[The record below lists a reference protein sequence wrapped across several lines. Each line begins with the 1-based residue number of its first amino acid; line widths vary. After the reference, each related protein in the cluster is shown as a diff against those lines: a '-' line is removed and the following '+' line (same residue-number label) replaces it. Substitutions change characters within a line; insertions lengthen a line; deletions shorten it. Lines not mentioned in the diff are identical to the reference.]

1 MPPFGRPRKPG
12 VSLKSRAAAADE
24 AGAESADPRYS
35 ARMSPLRIAGF
46 VLLGFA
52 ALFAFG
58 SLWYAVMDVGE
69 GLSLYDVWQKFLPA
83 SLNWVQRSLS
93 ASLWNGIHVIL
104 IMPAWAVVGVIGL
117 LCIGLGRK
125 RHE

>member
-1 MPPFGRPRKPG
+1 
-12 VSLKSRAAAADE
+12 
-24 AGAESADPRYS
+24 
-35 ARMSPLRIAGF
+35 MSPLRIAGF
-46 VLLGFA
+46 VLIGFA

-93 ASLWNGIHVIL
+93 ASLWNGIYIIL